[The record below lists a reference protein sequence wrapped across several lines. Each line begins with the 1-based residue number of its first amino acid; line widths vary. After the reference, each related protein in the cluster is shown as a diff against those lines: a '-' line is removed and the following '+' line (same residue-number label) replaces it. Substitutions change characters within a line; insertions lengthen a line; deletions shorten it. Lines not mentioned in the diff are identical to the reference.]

1 MVSGYPC
8 GDRKRMQMLLD
19 DRLPESQQTELA
31 SHLETCAICRRQ
43 LESLAAEGKVWDEA
57 ADMLRREGNDE
68 IQATRSRAEFE
79 PIRNLGHS
87 APIGRLDDESYGG
100 QQAVLNMLD
109 SSDDPSMLGRL
120 GVYEIEEVIGHGG
133 MGIVLKGFDAS
144 LNRHVAVKVL
154 APQLAGS
161 AAARRRF
168 AREAQAA
175 AAVVHEHVVA
185 IHAVDT
191 AAGLPY
197 LVMPLVAGWSLQQ
210 RIERTGPLEVREL
223 LRIAMQAASGLAAAH
238 NQGLV
243 HRDVKPANILL
254 ENGVERVMLTD
265 FGLARTIDEASLTCS
280 GAVAGTP
287 QYMSPEQAE
296 GDPIDHR
303 SDLFSLGSVM
313 YAMATGHSPFRAG
326 TTMAVLRRICEDTPR
341 PLREINADMP
351 EWLAEIVE
359 RLLQKDPNARFQT
372 AGEVAQLLGQCLAH
386 LQHPTSVALPRQ
398 LTGRSAALRRA
409 RRRTRNR
416 MLAAA
421 AVVALVGLGLAEL
434 AGKVDFGRRIA
445 GLFSVT
451 ENNATE
457 SQEPDQ
463 PIAAA
468 VSRPASETAG
478 QSMSRTAPPR
488 AAGVRTSNVRAVA
501 AATPLATADPVSMG
515 DSHEV
520 TVHGSEGR
528 DTAIWRVSPLPTP
541 PHNVADL
548 RELVPSRS
556 SAATLRGG
564 GHAATRERLPP
575 EIFAVPSQSPAE
587 LMPLENRFMARIE
600 EIRSGIDAFERD
612 NGSPPVESRD
622 RLPEVLA
629 SIAAQLDELE
639 RQLQHA
645 DWSSPSD
652 VFDDAAAEIAAS
664 LQRLQGETEHQP
676 NTDWPSPDGSLS
688 GSRALLDTL
697 QRDLDDGW

>member
-1 MVSGYPC
+1 
-8 GDRKRMQMLLD
+8 MQMLLD
-19 DRLPESQQTELA
+19 DHLPESQQTELA

-68 IQATRSRAEFE
+68 IQATRSRAGFK
-79 PIRNLGHS
+79 PIRHVGYN
-87 APIGRLDDESYGG
+87 APADRLDDESYGG

-120 GVYEIEEVIGHGG
+120 GAYEIEEVIGHGG

-210 RIERTGPLEVREL
+210 RIERTGPLGVREL

-238 NQGLV
+238 HQGLV

-359 RLLQKDPNARFQT
+359 RLLQKDPDARFQT
-372 AGEVAQLLGQCLAH
+372 ADEVAQLLEQCLAH
-386 LQHPTSVALPRQ
+386 LQHPTSVVLPRQ

-416 MLAAA
+416 MIAAA

-434 AGKVDFGRRIA
+434 AGKVDFGHRIA

-451 ENNATE
+451 EKSATE
-457 SQEPDQ
+457 SQELDQ
-463 PIAAA
+463 PIATA

-478 QSMSRTAPPR
+478 RSMSRTAPPR
-488 AAGVRTSNVRAVA
+488 ASGRRPSDVRAIA
-501 AATPLATADPVSMG
+501 AATPSATADPVSMG
-515 DSHEV
+515 DSHE
-520 TVHGSEGR
+520 
-528 DTAIWRVSPLPTP
+528 
-541 PHNVADL
+541 
-548 RELVPSRS
+548 
-556 SAATLRGG
+556 
-564 GHAATRERLPP
+564 
-575 EIFAVPSQSPAE
+575 IFAVPNRSPAE
-587 LMPLENRFMARIE
+587 LMPLDNRFRARIE

-629 SIAAQLDELE
+629 SIAVQLDELE
-639 RQLQHA
+639 RQLRQA
-645 DWSSPSD
+645 DWTEPIDS
-652 VFDDAAAEIAAS
+652 FDDAAAEIAAS
-664 LQRLQGETEHQP
+664 LQRLQEETEHQP

-688 GSRALLDTL
+688 ESRALLDTL